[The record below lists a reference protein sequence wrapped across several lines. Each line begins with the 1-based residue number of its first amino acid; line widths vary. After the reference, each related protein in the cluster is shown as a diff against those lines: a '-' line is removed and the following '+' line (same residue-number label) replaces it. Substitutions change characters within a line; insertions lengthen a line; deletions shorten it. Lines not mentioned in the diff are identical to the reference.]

1 MVVSKF
7 GGLQYLVNCAGM
19 GVACRTLYFGRKEEH
34 SLELFEKVLTV
45 SSPSTLKLLS
55 YLLSI

>member
-1 MVVSKF
+1 
-7 GGLQYLVNCAGM
+7 VNCAGM

-45 SSPSTLKLLS
+45 SSPLTLKLLS